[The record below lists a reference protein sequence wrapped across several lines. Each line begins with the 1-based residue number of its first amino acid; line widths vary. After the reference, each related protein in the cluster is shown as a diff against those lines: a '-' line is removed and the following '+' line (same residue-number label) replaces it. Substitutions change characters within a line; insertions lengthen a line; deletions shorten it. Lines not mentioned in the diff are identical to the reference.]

1 MVVGRCNKVLLTS
14 LLVLI
19 SFFNAIASDFN
30 GGFINVKKAFN
41 QGLVDVEMI
50 SLGCYNGDC
59 LTMFLTN
66 KTEKTL
72 LLEIDAGQ
80 MLEPF
85 DPTFQPF
92 LIKNRQKLAL
102 PAGVSK
108 ELVIAVFG
116 GNMKKQVPGNEQYFA
131 FADSTPNL
139 WYQVTNYLAINDF
152 EEALAQ
158 KAVWSVTNQFPMNAV
173 CSTNKKETARIR
185 LYLKSILPYEDQGM
199 NLFFKT
205 DSLGIPSNELASIR
219 LEVPYSVRNNTMV
232 SFYITNKRG
241 EMVKKL
247 KQGIPRNPGS
257 YTYEVEFPVS
267 GWRPGEYFIIMRS
280 PEQLLLKK
288 PFTIESF

>member
-1 MVVGRCNKVLLTS
+1 MVIGRCNKVLLTS

-19 SFFNAIASDFN
+19 SFFNATASDFN
-30 GGFINVKKAFN
+30 GGFINVKKAFD
-41 QGLVDVEMI
+41 QGLVDVEMM
-50 SLGCYNGDC
+50 SLGCYNSDC

-131 FADSTPNL
+131 FADSTPDL

-219 LEVPYSVRNNTMV
+219 LELPYSVRNNTMV
-232 SFYITNKRG
+232 SFYITNKHG